1 MRFCSSGPS
10 SLTWQMYAEQA
21 QTWLRQH
28 VSLRLISTLGFYG
41 KSHSW
46 DFSHLSGYSFS
57 KSYPSLC
64 VRTSVCM
71 CTRVH
76 ACTYMCGCAW
86 VYCAHGD
93 QVPRLGNHMF
103 YIDINLSFHL
113 PFNNCHPTRLGI
125 CCISYFQDSWSSSLF
140 LITTHDAIESKA
152 VIPLKMTPLSS
163 SLLLLL

>member
-1 MRFCSSGPS
+1 MQNRLKHGYASMSLWGSFPPLVSMVKVILETFPIFLAIPS
-10 SLTWQMYAEQA
+10 QNPIM
-21 QTWLRQH
+21 
-28 VSLRLISTLGFYG
+28 
-41 KSHSW
+41 
-46 DFSHLSGYSFS
+46 DFSSSISACAYV
-57 KSYPSLC
+57 C
-64 VRTSVCM
+64 VCM
-71 CTRVH
+71 CTHVH

-125 CCISYFQDSWSSSLF
+125 CCVSYFQDSWSSSWF